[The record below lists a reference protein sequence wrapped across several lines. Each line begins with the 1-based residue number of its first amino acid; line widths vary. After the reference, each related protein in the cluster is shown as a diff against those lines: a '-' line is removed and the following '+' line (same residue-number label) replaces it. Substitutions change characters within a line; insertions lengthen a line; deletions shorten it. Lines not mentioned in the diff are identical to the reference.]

1 MTISYQKKR
10 SIIEK
15 LILKKTYREI
25 AKNLKVSNT
34 TIQNCNKELENDY
47 NRFSIN
53 KDTIK
58 ISYIAEML
66 FTNENRSKRFGNYEN
81 VALECIKEIERI
93 RNDLI
98 EIRKIKKD

>member
-1 MTISYQKKR
+1 MTITNQKKR
-10 SIIEK
+10 KIMEL
-15 LILKKTYREI
+15 LILKKTHRVI
-25 AKNLKVSNT
+25 AKFLKVSNT

-47 NRFSIN
+47 NRYSIN

-66 FTNENRSKRFGNYEN
+66 FTNENRNKRFGNYEN

-93 RNDLI
+93 KNELI